1 MYQHQHALLPLE
13 ELKAVPQPVIV
24 LLEVLLEKDPARR
37 FQNPAELLK
46 AVPTIT
52 DPIDTGRITREH
64 LHRMPPAASRAS
76 TRKPA
81 ARLGPKKISVAR
93 LPVTGSDVF
102 GRTAPASTNG
112 CVGGMQQA
120 ALSLLSNARTPAPK

>member
-1 MYQHQHALLPLE
+1 MLTGRTPFRGTPGEVMYQHQHALLPLE

-64 LHRMPPAASRAS
+64 LHKMPPAASRAG

-81 ARLGPKKISVAR
+81 ARLGPKKISVAQITR
-93 LPVTGSDVF
+93 YRKRCFWS
-102 GRTAPASTNG
+102 R
-112 CVGGMQQA
+112 GGY
-120 ALSLLSNARTPAPK
+120 RFPG